1 MSSLSLLLGEAD
13 HGDEERVEP
22 KLRRAWWW
30 ERAKEGWQPGCA
42 ISRRPFGS
50 IEVRHD
56 LQLDR
61 ITSVLIATSISY
73 DSRHTTRPKKPAKF
87 WEVVGHGSAVG
98 PPFCLNDRK
107 AHSNQEQIRSL
118 SLHTAE
124 LLICFRSK
132 GRRGV
137 ATL

>member
-1 MSSLSLLLGEAD
+1 MSSLALLLGEAD
-13 HGDEERVEP
+13 HGDEERAEP
-22 KLRRAWWW
+22 ELRQAWWW
-30 ERAKEGWQPGCA
+30 ERAKEGWQPGRRA
-42 ISRRPFGS
+42 ISRRSFGS

-98 PPFCLNDRK
+98 PLFCLNDRK
-107 AHSNQEQIRSL
+107 ARSNQEQIRSL
-118 SLHTAE
+118 SLHTVE
-124 LLICFRSK
+124 LLIRFHSK
-132 GRRGV
+132 
-137 ATL
+137 A